1 MLRHNVHF
9 TDPLQVQAQLVSE
22 GGTWPEI
29 TSLFAPLPL
38 PLLPPPHPFFE
49 ATLKY
54 YTRVD

>member
-9 TDPLQVQAQLVSE
+9 TDPLQVQAKLVSK

-38 PLLPPPHPFFE
+38 PLLYSVSPALLLASPGNIS
-49 ATLKY
+49 
-54 YTRVD
+54 